1 MIDCLQCLLLLL
13 LQTPVKECMLRY
25 IYQTSNLKSEHGG
38 NVLEL
43 IRTGI
48 RLATSG
54 P

>member
-25 IYQTSNLKSEHGG
+25 ICQTSNLKSEHGG

-54 P
+54 Q